1 MHIGS
6 VQQKQIL
13 KNINKIFDT
22 ITRMKR
28 IVFLVFLIGAST
40 IFLFAQNRSQQGRGR
55 VTLSGTVLDKED
67 ESPIVQATVQLLSLP
82 DSTMAVGN
90 VTNPNGRFSLSVRPG
105 KYVLKVSYV
114 GYLSYMKQY
123 QLTAS
128 KPTVN
133 VGKIALASDAIMLK
147 EAVVVAEAPQVTVS
161 GDTLGYNASAYRTPE
176 GAMLEELVKKI
187 PGAEVDDDGNVKI
200 NGKEVKKLL
209 VDGKEF
215 FGGDVKTGLQNLP
228 VDMVD
233 KINAYDRQSDNARIT
248 GIDDGEEETV
258 LDLKVKKGMNQ
269 GWVGNIDGGIGT
281 EERYSASANVNR
293 FASHGDKSSQLSFI
307 GRLNNVNDQRF
318 GGGGGPRWRRN
329 NGLTASKMA
338 GLNYAL
344 ETEKLDFG
352 ISARYNYRDN
362 DVQSFGQVEN
372 FLPSGNSSFTN
383 SKNKSFSSNQN
394 FNGHLRLEW
403 RPDSLTTFFMR
414 GNVSWGDSESGST
427 SLSSTYNSDP
437 FAIVS
442 NPYDFLSFNSESNDD
457 LDAVRV
463 NASNNASLS
472 ESNSLSANL
481 NMQLTRKLSDNGRN
495 VTLRLISSYGDNES
509 DRYSNNLI
517 RYYGD
522 NIPTFDE
529 EAIRRYITTPTNNYN
544 LGAEV
549 SYSEPIA
556 DRVYLQFSYRFQ
568 YGYSESD
575 NSTFDLNHTGDN
587 GWLQNIV
594 LGTLP
599 NDFSTSW
606 LDKDQSKY
614 AEYKKYNH
622 NARFTFR
629 VNREKWR
636 LSAGMAFRPQ
646 KTELTY
652 KKGNVDTI
660 TVRNVFNFS
669 PEVDFRYQPQKQ
681 TQLRFTYRGRSSD
694 PSMENLLDIT
704 DTSDPLNVRKGNPGL
719 KPSFSHNM
727 GLHFNTFNMDAQRGI
742 FSALNGSF
750 TQNAISNIRQY
761 EASSGKWTI
770 MPENINGNWNV
781 WGMFGIN
788 TALKNNKKFTIGSF
802 TNAGFTNNVGYITTG
817 EMKDAQKNTTTNL
830 SLGERVNGTYRNDW
844 LEIGLNGSL
853 NYTFEKDKLNPQNN
867 QEPYTFSYGGN
878 FQIYT
883 PWNMTI
889 STNMTNQARR
899 GYSDA
904 SMNRNELIWNA
915 QIAQSFLKGAL
926 TLSFEWNDI
935 LKEQSNITR
944 SYNANGSSV
953 YTYNGVNS
961 YGMIRAIYRF
971 NIFGSKEAREMMKN
985 RRGPG
990 MGGPM
995 GRGMGRG
1002 PGMGHRRF

>member
-1 MHIGS
+1 
-6 VQQKQIL
+6 
-13 KNINKIFDT
+13 
-22 ITRMKR
+22 MKR
-28 IVFLVFLIGAST
+28 IAFLVLLLIGIST
-40 IFLFAQNRSQQGRGR
+40 TLSFAQSQGR
-55 VTLSGTVLDKED
+55 VTVTGTVLDKED
-67 ESPIVQATVQLLSLP
+67 DSPVMQATVQLLSLP
-82 DSTMAVGN
+82 DSTMAAGN
-90 VTNPNGRFSLSVRPG
+90 VTNNNGRFSLQVRPG

-114 GYLSYMKQY
+114 GYLSYLKQY

-147 EAVVVAEAPQVTVS
+147 EAVVTAEAPQVTVS
-161 GDTLGYNASAYRTPE
+161 GDTLGYNTSAYRTPE

-228 VDMVD
+228 VDMVE
-233 KINAYDRQSDNARIT
+233 KINSYDRQSDNARIT

-269 GWVGNIDGGIGT
+269 GWVGNLDGGIGT
-281 EERYSASANVNR
+281 EDRYSASANVNR
-293 FASHGDKSSQLSFI
+293 FSSHGDNSSQFSMI
-307 GRLNNVNDQRF
+307 GRINNVNDQRF

-329 NGLTASKMA
+329 NGLTTSKEL
-338 GLNYAL
+338 GFNYAM
-344 ETEKLDFG
+344 ESKKVEFG
-352 ISARYNYRDN
+352 ASVRYNYRDN
-362 DVQSFGQVEN
+362 DVLSLGQVEN
-372 FLPSGNSSFTN
+372 ILLNTS
-383 SKNKSFSSNQN
+383 NKSYVNSNNASRNKNQN
-394 FNGHLRLEW
+394 FFGHLRLEW
-403 RPDSLTTFFMR
+403 RPDSMTTFFMR
-414 GNVSWGDSESGST
+414 GGMSWGDTDSRSNA
-427 SLSSTYNSDP
+427 LSATYNADP
-437 FAIVS
+437 FAIVT
-442 NPYDFLSFNSESNDD
+442 NPYLYLGFDGESDED

-463 NASNNASLS
+463 NASNSGSLS

-481 NMQLTRKLSDNGRN
+481 DMQLTRKLNDEGRN
-495 VTLRLISSYGDNES
+495 ITLRALGSYGDNES
-509 DRYSNNLI
+509 ERFSNNMT
-517 RYYGD
+517 RYYADGM
-522 NIPTFDE
+522 ITE
-529 EAIRRYITTPTNNYN
+529 EDTIRRYIHTPTNNYN
-544 LGAEV
+544 VGAEV

-575 NSTFDLNHTGDN
+575 NSTYNLPF
-587 GWLQNIV
+587 GWV
-594 LGTLP
+594 LSDGLP
-599 NDFSTSW
+599 GQFSQHQSEW
-606 LDKDQSKY
+606 LDPEQSKY

-622 NARFTFR
+622 DARFTFR
-629 VNREKWR
+629 VNRETWR

-646 KTELTY
+646 NTKLSY
-652 KKGNVDTI
+652 KKGEYAVDT
-660 TVRNVFNFS
+660 TRNVFNFS

-694 PSMENLLDIT
+694 PSMENLLPIT
-704 DTSDPLNVRKGNPGL
+704 DNSNPLNIRTGNPGL

-750 TQNAISNIRQY
+750 TQNAISNIRKY
-761 EASSGKWTI
+761 NESTGGWTT
-770 MPENINGNWNV
+770 MPENINGNWNL

-788 TALKNNKKFTIGSF
+788 TALKSNKKFTVGSF
-802 TNAGFTNNVGYITTG
+802 TNAGFNNHVGYLTVG
-817 EMKDAQKNTTTNL
+817 EMKDAKKNTTTSL
-830 SLGERVNGTYRNDW
+830 SLGERINGTYRNNW

-853 NYTFEKDKLNPQNN
+853 NYTFEKDKLNPENN
-867 QEPYTFSYGGN
+867 QEPYMFSYGGN
-878 FQIYT
+878 LQFYT

-899 GYSDA
+899 GYSDT

-915 QIAQSFLKGAL
+915 QVAQSFLKGAL

-935 LKEQSNITR
+935 LKEQSNITS
-944 SYNANGSSV
+944 SYSSTGKTV
-953 YTYNGVNS
+953 YTYNGINS
-961 YGMIRAIYRF
+961 YGMIRVIYRF
-971 NIFGSKEAREMMKN
+971 NIFGSKDAREMMQN
-985 RRGPG
+985 RRGMGGPG

-1002 PGMGHRRF
+1002 PGMGHGRRF